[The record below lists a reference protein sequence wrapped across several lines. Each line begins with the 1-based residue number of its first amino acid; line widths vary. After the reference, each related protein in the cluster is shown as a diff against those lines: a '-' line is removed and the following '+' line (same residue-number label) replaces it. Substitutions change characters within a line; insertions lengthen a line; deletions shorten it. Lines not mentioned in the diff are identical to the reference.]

1 MKKTALAVANRA
13 AKMKVSTTLISGA
26 IDRDALPLLTHR
38 FAGCFSITDGP
49 MSLQDCIANAGRLL
63 ADRSEQIARL
73 VAANLIIRIS

>member
-1 MKKTALAVANRA
+1 
-13 AKMKVSTTLISGA
+13 
-26 IDRDALPLLTHR
+26 
-38 FAGCFSITDGP
+38 